1 MAKTDA
7 FTSTFET
14 LRKVLKPYARH
25 FDVRTDTPQ
34 AYYLHCK
41 TAKTRSG
48 FPVAFGGVEIK
59 KNYVSFHLIPVYASA
74 ALRDRLSPSLKKRMQ
89 GKSCFNFTAID
100 PEHVEELT
108 AVTRKGFEGFI
119 KQFP

>member
-1 MAKTDA
+1 MPKDA
-7 FTSTFET
+7 AFQETFDT
-14 LRKVLKPYARH
+14 LRALLKPYEARLTVVM
-25 FDVRTDTPQ
+25 DKPR
-34 AYYLHCK
+34 AYYLASNMSK
-41 TAKTRSG
+41 TASG
-48 FPVAFGGVEIK
+48 RAIWFGGVEIK

-74 ALRDRLSPSLKKRMQ
+74 ALRDGLSASLKKRMQ

>member
-1 MAKTDA
+1 
-7 FTSTFET
+7 
-14 LRKVLKPYARH
+14 
-25 FDVRTDTPQ
+25 
-34 AYYLHCK
+34 
-41 TAKTRSG
+41 
-48 FPVAFGGVEIK
+48 VEIK

-74 ALRDRLSPSLKKRMQ
+74 ALRDGLSPSLKKRMQ